1 MPLASEQ
8 STFETEL
15 RVALASPVKAG
26 LIEIIPQSDEV
37 AARISTAFP
46 FYGSKIDW
54 RATKGHFS
62 AREAARDRE
71 FAVFFDFF
79 DRRSRELGRET
90 VAYYLN
96 DNQIDCSLRA
106 SLWTFSRHL
115 QPIIGVPGHH
125 YFLAYD
131 LSWCM
136 ALTMEGDMDFGYAPR
151 AVS

>member
-1 MPLASEQ
+1 MPMAFKH

-15 RVALASPVKAG
+15 RAALASPVNAG
-26 LIEIIPQSDEV
+26 LIEIIPQSDDL

-46 FYGSKIDW
+46 FSGSKIDW
-54 RATKGHFS
+54 RATGGHFS
-62 AREAARDRE
+62 AKEPARDRE
-71 FAVFFDFF
+71 FAVFSDFF

-96 DNQIDCSLRA
+96 DSQIDCSLRA

-115 QPIIGVPGHH
+115 EPIIRVPGHH
-125 YFLAYD
+125 YFVADD

-136 ALTMEGDMDFGYAPR
+136 TLTMEGDMDFGYAPPD
-151 AVS
+151 VS